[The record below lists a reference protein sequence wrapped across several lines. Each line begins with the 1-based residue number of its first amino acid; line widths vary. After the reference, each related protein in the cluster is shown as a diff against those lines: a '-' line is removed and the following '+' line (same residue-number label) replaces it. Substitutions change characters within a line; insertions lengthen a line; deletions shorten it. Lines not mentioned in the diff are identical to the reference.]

1 MLLSDIAA
9 RKIKHPILAWAIVCI
24 AAYPFFLSS
33 RAWTA
38 GFAFEKFEGFLGL
51 GGFREAEATKA
62 FLDLF
67 PLETPIQKI
76 EQYFDF
82 IGGHCDS
89 LRDHPAQ
96 MFCGYASQISACP
109 CSCDDLGG
117 RYRLRRENG
126 YVDTREDNRRNR
138 GALIGAR

>member
-96 MFCGYASQISACP
+96 MFCGYAHLRYPPVPALATTWEVVIDYDVKTDTSTHVKIT
-109 CSCDDLGG
+109 GG
-117 RYRLRRENG
+117 IEG
-126 YVDTREDNRRNR
+126 P
-138 GALIGAR
+138 